1 MYATIYSV
9 IDKVRSSKKRRV
21 FTALIVVVL
30 FVGVAG
36 FIFRGAII
44 QQFFRPTDTNFDIG
58 MKLSDVDPEA
68 EDIVVVAEGLQIPWE
83 IAFLPDGDLLV
94 TERPGTLKR
103 IGNNQQSFTVEGVEH
118 IGEGGL
124 LGLALH
130 PAFEENNF
138 VYLYLTTQV
147 PDGLINRIER
157 YTIQDNNLSDRTV
170 IFADIPGARFHDG
183 GRIAFGPDGFLY
195 VTTGDATEADQAQDR
210 GSLAGKTLRLN
221 DDGTVPADNPFGTAV
236 YSYGHRNAQGI
247 AWDSDDRQ
255 WQTEHG
261 RSGRLSG
268 LDEINLVQAGQNYG
282 WPVIEGDESQSG
294 MQNPVIH
301 SGPDETWAPAG
312 MAYYDGS
319 LFFAGLR
326 GESLYEAVIEGDS
339 IANIKVHLRSD
350 YGRFRAVVLGPDD
363 HLYVSTSNTDGRG
376 EQRSGD
382 DKIIRI
388 NPRIFR

>member
-1 MYATIYSV
+1 MYATIYLM
-9 IDKVRSSKKRRV
+9 IDRFRFNKVFRISS
-21 FTALIVVVL
+21 IVVLVL
-30 FVGVAG
+30 LLLAGAG
-36 FIFRGAII
+36 FVFRDTIV

-58 MKLSDVDPEA
+58 VDLLDVDSSSD
-68 EDIVVVAEGLQIPWE
+68 DIAVVAEDLRIPWE

-94 TERPGTLKR
+94 TERPGSLKR
-103 IGNNQQSFTVEGVEH
+103 IGNNQQAFTIEGVEH

-130 PAFEENNF
+130 PAFEENNWI
-138 VYLYLTTQV
+138 YLYLTTQLS
-147 PDGLINRIER
+147 DGLINRVER
-157 YTIQDNNLSDRTV
+157 YTLQDDSLSNRTV
-170 IFADIPGARFHDG
+170 IFDSIPGARFHDG

-195 VTTGDATEADQAQDR
+195 ITTGDASEPDLAQDR
-210 GSLAGKTLRLN
+210 DSLAGKTLRLN
-221 DDGTVPADNPFGTAV
+221 DDGTIPTDNPFGTAV

-247 AWDSDDRQ
+247 AWDSSDRQ

-268 LDEINLVQAGQNYG
+268 LDEINLVQPGQNYG
-282 WPVIEGDESQSG
+282 WPAIEGSESRPD
-294 MQNPVIH
+294 MQTPAIH

-326 GESLYEAVIEGDS
+326 GESLYEAVIEGDDIS
-339 IANIKVHLRSD
+339 TIKVHLRSD
-350 YGRFRAVVLGPDD
+350 YGRLRAVVLGPDN
-363 HLYVSTSNTDGRG
+363 HLYVTTSNTDGRG
-376 EQRSGD
+376 EERSSD

-388 NPRIFR
+388 NPQIFR